1 MGFPFPR
8 HWAAAMLLALGF
20 AFYSG
25 TAAAQDSLGLGALRD
40 AVYDSAPLGEIEAA
54 AHKAQALTPQGPAKE
69 LHLSAIEYFLARG
82 YNENGDKKRAIP
94 RFEAA
99 IAAADRYLAAAENPP
114 VPGLLAKAKA
124 LSELAILKDVV
135 FLVANGPKVPALAK
149 KILELDPSNP
159 GALLITASSKAYPPR
174 VFGGDPREAIR
185 LIDEMMA
192 TRQESFTKDELFDL
206 RVCMGTA
213 YEKSGDK
220 DRALEWFSAAL
231 ELYPHNRY
239 ALERL
244 GTLKK

>member
-8 HWAAAMLLALGF
+8 HRAAAMLLALGF
-20 AFYSG
+20 VLFST

-54 AHKAQALTPQGPAKE
+54 ARNAQAQAPGGPAKE

-82 YNENGDKKRAIP
+82 YNENGDKKKAIP

-99 IAAADRYLAAAENPP
+99 IAAADRYLAGAENPP

-135 FLVANGPKVPALAK
+135 FLVANGPKVPSLAK
-149 KILELDPSNP
+149 KILELDPANT

-174 VFGGDPREAIR
+174 VFGGDPKEAIR
-185 LIDEMMA
+185 LAKEIA
-192 TRQESFTKDELFDL
+192 ASRPGGLAKDELFDL
-206 RVCMGTA
+206 RACVGTA

-220 DRALEWFSAAL
+220 DRALAWFAAAL

-239 ALERL
+239 ASERL